1 MTRALRLVLLLGSA
15 ALPGPVAAQEP
26 PIVALGDS
34 ISIRFIEVD
43 LRVIVQSLSRFLDR
57 PVLISGI
64 PSARVTIETPRPI
77 ARRAVLPLLRG
88 LLQAQQLELVE
99 DSTAGLFRVRGE
111 AAGESG
117 RTAGRASGRPG
128 PGQNGAAGDGTLV
141 LFMLRLRHAR
151 AADVAATV
159 NALYGRASAV
169 GELGE
174 RPRGT
179 LDESLREARIPTDA
193 SAPPPPSR
201 AVASIAGRNASFAG
215 EVTIV
220 PDAGTN
226 SLMVRATQRDF
237 ELIEAAVQQLD
248 VRPLQVLIE
257 VLIAE
262 VRKDRGFSF
271 GVSSELP
278 PTAVGNGNTT
288 VEGTTTGI
296 GLGDFALR
304 VMNLGGV
311 DMNATLRAA
320 AARGDVTISSRPI
333 VLAANNELAEMLVGS
348 QRPFVQVSR
357 SLPTDAPQRDQV
369 IQFKDVGTRL
379 SVRPTISSDGY
390 VMLEVV
396 QEVNAVTSE
405 TAFDAPVISTRSVR
419 TRLLVK
425 NGQTAVLGGLTDHQ
439 RDSNREGVPLLSAIP
454 LLGGFFGRAS
464 RRSLETEL
472 FLFLTPT
479 VLFTDADVDT
489 TTKPLHD
496 RITKEE
502 KR

>member
-1 MTRALRLVLLLGSA
+1 MTRALRLVLLLGSV
-15 ALPGPVAAQEP
+15 ALPGPAAAQEP
-26 PIVALGDS
+26 PIVSKGDS
-34 ISIRFIEVD
+34 ISVRFIEVD

-57 PVLISGI
+57 PVLISGL
-64 PSARVTIETPRPI
+64 PGARVTIETPQPI

-99 DSTAGLFRVRGE
+99 DSTAGIFRVRGE
-111 AAGESG
+111 AARESG
-117 RTAGRASGRPG
+117 RTAGRASGRPEPSQG
-128 PGQNGAAGDGTLV
+128 GSAEDGTLV

-179 LDESLREARIPTDA
+179 LDESLREVRIPTDA
-193 SAPPPPSR
+193 PAPPPR
-201 AVASIAGRNASFAG
+201 AVASVAGRNASFVG
-215 EVTIV
+215 DVTIV

-271 GVSSELP
+271 GVASELP
-278 PTAVGNGNTT
+278 PTSVGSGNTT
-288 VEGTTTGI
+288 IEGTTTGI

-425 NGQTAVLGGLTDHQ
+425 NGQTAVLGGLADHQ
-439 RDSNREGVPLLSAIP
+439 RDSNREGVPILSAIP
-454 LLGGFFGRAS
+454 LLGGLFGRAS

-479 VLFTDADVDT
+479 VLFTDADVDS